1 MLTFTL
7 WLPKIFKQASMNAN
21 GCNFDNID
29 EYNNTP
35 KLFKHF
41 HVVRSHFVRQLF
53 IKKNKKNR
61 LLVGKFNVY
70 SHTTNIILEHPTDV
84 CVCGGDS
91 FQTNIKNQPS
101 QFHFYY
107 NSPICL
113 RDIFSVNF
121 NKKGS
126 NEYILHIIRVI
137 FS

>member
-84 CVCGGDS
+84 CVCGGGGIHFRQILKTNQVSFIFITILQFAYETS
-91 FQTNIKNQPS
+91 FQ
-101 QFHFYY
+101 
-107 NSPICL
+107 
-113 RDIFSVNF
+113 
-121 NKKGS
+121 
-126 NEYILHIIRVI
+126 
-137 FS
+137 